1 MAMMNKAAYQ
11 ELTQAN
17 MPEPQ
22 TQVAVSYIR
31 DWSQFATRDELSR
44 LGKGMSQLESRLVR
58 RMDGIFQA
66 LLALLGGLVTIA
78 LNVTAIVSALQNFQS
93 AVEPARGRFHSLS
106 FPSRQNLSGAQAW
119 QFFNSGFA
127 LQSDSGL
134 STPRSGAGN
143 AAGRAVSPFSQ

>member
-44 LGKGMSQLESRLVR
+44 LESRLER

-134 STPRSGAGN
+134 STPQSGAGN
-143 AAGRAVSPFSQ
+143 AARRAVSPFSQ

>member
-1 MAMMNKAAYQ
+1 MMNKAAYQ

-58 RMDGIFQA
+58 RMDGIF
-66 LLALLGGLVTIA
+66 
-78 LNVTAIVSALQNFQS
+78 
-93 AVEPARGRFHSLS
+93 
-106 FPSRQNLSGAQAW
+106 
-119 QFFNSGFA
+119 
-127 LQSDSGL
+127 
-134 STPRSGAGN
+134 
-143 AAGRAVSPFSQ
+143 

>member
-78 LNVTAIVSALQNFQS
+78 LNVTAIVSALQ
-93 AVEPARGRFHSLS
+93 E
-106 FPSRQNLSGAQAW
+106 
-119 QFFNSGFA
+119 FF
-127 LQSDSGL
+127 
-134 STPRSGAGN
+134 
-143 AAGRAVSPFSQ
+143 